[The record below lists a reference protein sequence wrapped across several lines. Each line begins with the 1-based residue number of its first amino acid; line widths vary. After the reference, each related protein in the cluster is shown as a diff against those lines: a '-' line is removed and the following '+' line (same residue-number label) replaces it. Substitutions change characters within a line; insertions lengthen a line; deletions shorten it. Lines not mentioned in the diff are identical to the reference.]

1 MASVAQA
8 ASAWWLH
15 PARRVALL
23 SLIALLLLVM
33 VHLLFGYLT
42 EPNPAVSPPAVQL
55 TPQMEREVP
64 VPNTA
69 APPARGRHFGRMV
82 WMKDITSLLQQE
94 GVSAP
99 VSQEIARWL
108 MIYCRHFRI
117 PPDVALAVMY
127 VESGFDRFA
136 VSNAGAEGLMQVMP
150 FWRDKLGD
158 PDDNLFNV
166 EVNIRYGCAIIRHYL
181 NRYHSLDLAL
191 SAYNGSV
198 GSRRYVRKVHAAM
211 RRFGAI
217 PTLAD
222 LKQ

>member
-1 MASVAQA
+1 MHILPPLEM
-8 ASAWWLH
+8 AWWLK
-15 PARRVALL
+15 PSRRVGLATTG
-23 SLIALLLLVM
+23 ILLLFAITSWV
-33 VHLLFGYLT
+33 FIQQAT
-42 EPNPAVSPPAVQL
+42 PNHPTPSFQQTHSDEADAPTPEKAVP
-55 TPQMEREVP
+55 TPS
-64 VPNTA
+64 
-69 APPARGRHFGRMV
+69 RGHHFGRMV
-82 WMKDITSLLQQE
+82 WMKDITSLLQRE

-99 VSQEIARWL
+99 MSQEIARWL

-127 VESGFDRFA
+127 VESSFDRFA
-136 VSNAGAEGLMQVMP
+136 VSVVGAQGLMQVMP
-150 FWRDKLGD
+150 FWRKTLGN

-181 NRYHSLDLAL
+181 NSYSSLDLAL

-198 GSRRYVRKVHAAM
+198 GSHRYSRKVHAAM

-222 LKQ
+222 LEH